1 MRIFAYYGSSFSR
14 MFVLI
19 ISMCLYSYCLPS
31 VTAQSTI
38 EGDWKDPKNGAIIS
52 IYEENGKFYGQLK
65 GSEDPKAQK
74 RIESQGKIILL
85 KDFKRE
91 NEKSYCCGT
100 IYQPKKKK
108 TISATLYLEDN
119 NTLRIEGRYGPFKGS
134 QVWTRI

>member
-1 MRIFAYYGSSFSR
+1 MCFLSFSLTTGR
-14 MFVLI
+14 
-19 ISMCLYSYCLPS
+19 
-31 VTAQSTI
+31 AQSTI

-52 IYEENGKFYGQLK
+52 IYQENGKFYGQLK
-65 GSEDPKAQK
+65 ASEDPKAQK

-85 KDFKRE
+85 KDFE
-91 NEKSYCCGT
+91 QDDETSYCCGT

-134 QVWTRI
+134 QVWTRN

>member
-14 MFVLI
+14 IFVLI

-52 IYEENGKFYGQLK
+52 IYEENWKFYGQLK

-91 NEKSYCCGT
+91 NEKSYCCGP

>member
-1 MRIFAYYGSSFSR
+1 MRSFVYSCIPFSR
-14 MFVLI
+14 SHVFI
-19 ISMCLYSYCLPS
+19 ISMCCLS
-31 VTAQSTI
+31 FSLTAVRAQSAI

-52 IYEENGKFYGQLK
+52 IYEENGKYYGQLK

-74 RIESQGKIILL
+74 RIESHGKIILL